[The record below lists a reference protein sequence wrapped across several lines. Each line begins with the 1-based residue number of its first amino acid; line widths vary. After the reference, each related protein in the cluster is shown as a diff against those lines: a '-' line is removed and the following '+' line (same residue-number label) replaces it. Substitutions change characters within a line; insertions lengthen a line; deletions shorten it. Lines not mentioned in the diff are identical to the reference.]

1 MSKRQGFQML
11 VMAGHES
18 KSSTTKQG
26 QFERSKWG
34 QRKTM
39 EKNQRNASLL
49 NPNIKHITY
58 DDDDGDKGV
67 VKGFFV
73 A

>member
-1 MSKRQGFQML
+1 MG
-11 VMAGHES
+11 
-18 KSSTTKQG
+18 TKTNN
-26 QFERSKWG
+26 E
-34 QRKTM
+34 